1 MADPAP
7 KQLLAPWRME
17 YIKSLEKDP
26 AASDPLAKRHDGCFL
41 CAAGDVEAAVSELG
55 EERKAAYRRRLVVWL
70 ETHTVCV
77 INRYPYTSGHL
88 MIAPRRH
95 VADLDL
101 LTDEEAAELHTGT
114 VRAIQLLKDVMN
126 PQGFNVGINL
136 GQAAG
141 AGVPGH
147 LHRHVVPR
155 WGGDTNFMSVVGD
168 VRVVPQMP
176 EQLWDEL
183 AARVSDMGS
192 FSPLGK
198 AT

>member
-1 MADPAP
+1 MA
-7 KQLLAPWRME
+7 

-41 CAAGDVEAAVSELG
+41 CAAGDVRTAVDELG
-55 EERKAAYRRRLVVWL
+55 ESEHDAHQRRLVVWVS
-70 ETHTVCV
+70 EQTVCV

-95 VADLDL
+95 VADLEL
-101 LTDEEAAELHTGT
+101 LTDAEAAELHAGT
-114 VRAIQLLKDVMN
+114 VRAITLLKGVMN

-176 EQLWDEL
+176 EALWDEL
-183 AARVSDMGS
+183 RDALEGERY
-192 FSPLGK
+192 
-198 AT
+198 

>member
-1 MADPAP
+1 MPDPDPP
-7 KQLLAPWRME
+7 KQLHAPWRMA

-26 AASDPLAKRHDGCFL
+26 AAGDPLAKDHGGCFL
-41 CAAGDVEAAVSELG
+41 CAAANVRRAVDELG
-55 EERKAAYRRRLVVWL
+55 EGEEEAMRRRLVVWL
-70 ETHTVCV
+70 GEHTACV
-77 INRYPYTSGHL
+77 VNRFPYTSGHL
-88 MIAPRRH
+88 MVAPRRH
-95 VADLDL
+95 VADLEQLSPD
-101 LTDEEAAELHTGT
+101 EAADLHAGT
-114 VRAIQLLKDVMN
+114 VRAIDVLKRLMN

-176 EQLWDEL
+176 EQLWREL
-183 AARVSDMGS
+183 REARDD
-192 FSPLGK
+192 
-198 AT
+198 

>member
-1 MADPAP
+1 VPADDP
-7 KQLLAPWRME
+7 KQLHAPWRMA

-26 AASDPLAKRHDGCFL
+26 ALTDPLAKRFGCCFL
-41 CAAGDVEAAVSELG
+41 CAAARVELAVDELG
-55 EERKAAYRRRLVVWL
+55 EEPAAAMRRRLVVWV
-70 ETHTVCV
+70 EEQTVCV
-77 INRYPYTSGHL
+77 INRFPYTSGHL

-95 VADLDL
+95 VADFEA
-101 LTDEEAAELHTGT
+101 LTADEARELHDGT
-114 VRAIQLLKDVMN
+114 ARAIRLLKDVMN

-136 GQAAG
+136 GTAAG

-155 WGGDTNFMSVVGD
+155 WSGDTNFMSVVGD

-183 AARVSDMGS
+183 RRRINV
-192 FSPLGK
+192 
-198 AT
+198 

>member
-1 MADPAP
+1 MA
-7 KQLLAPWRME
+7 

-26 AASDPLAKRHDGCFL
+26 AASDPLAKRFADCFL
-41 CAAGDVEAAVSELG
+41 CAATNVELAVDELS
-55 EERKAAYRRRLVVWL
+55 EERSAAMKKRLVVWTG
-70 ETHTVCV
+70 EHTACV
-77 INRYPYTSGHL
+77 INRFPYTSGHL

-95 VADLDL
+95 VADLEE
-101 LTDEEAAELHTGT
+101 LTADEAADLHEQTT
-114 VRAIQLLKDVMN
+114 RAIRLLRDVMN

-147 LHRHVVPR
+147 MHRHVVPR

-176 EQLWDEL
+176 EQLWEEL
-183 AARVSDMGS
+183 VGRLRTGR
-192 FSPLGK
+192 
-198 AT
+198 

>member
-1 MADPAP
+1 MSDATSP
-7 KQLLAPWRME
+7 KQLHAPWRMA

-26 AASDPLAKRHDGCFL
+26 AASDKLAKGYGGCFL
-41 CAAGDVEAAVSELG
+41 CAAANVQRAVDELG
-55 EERKAAYRRRLVVWL
+55 EVRDAAMRKRLVVWVGQ
-70 ETHTVCV
+70 HTTCV
-77 INRYPYTSGHL
+77 INRFPYTSGHL

-95 VADLDL
+95 VADLEDL
-101 LTDEEAAELHTGT
+101 TGDEATEMHEAT
-114 VRAIQLLKDVMN
+114 VRAIRLLKDVMN

-183 AARVSDMGS
+183 ARRVDR
-192 FSPLGK
+192 
-198 AT
+198 

>member
-1 MADPAP
+1 VADVD
-7 KQLLAPWRME
+7 QLHAPWRMP

-26 AASDPLAKRHDGCFL
+26 AQSDPLTKKHNGCFL
-41 CAAGDVEAAVSELG
+41 CAAGDVEAAVDELG
-55 EERKAAYRRRLVVWL
+55 EERRDAFRRRLVVWL
-70 ETHTVCV
+70 GTRTVCV

-95 VADLDL
+95 VPDLVDLDP
-101 LTDEEAAELHTGT
+101 DEAAEMHAGT
-114 VRAIQLLKDVMN
+114 VAAIDLLRRVMN

-155 WGGDTNFMSVVGD
+155 WSGDTNFISVVGG
-168 VRVVPQMP
+168 VRVVPQLP
-176 EQLWDEL
+176 EQLWDDL
-183 AARVSDMGS
+183 TARLTRDGCEWTT
-192 FSPLGK
+192 
-198 AT
+198 A

>member
-1 MADPAP
+1 MADDAH
-7 KQLLAPWRME
+7 KQLHAPWRME

-26 AASDPLAKRHDGCFL
+26 AATDPLAKRLGGCFL
-41 CAAGDVEAAVSELG
+41 CAAGNVEVAVSELG
-55 EERKAAYRRRLVVWL
+55 EERTAAMRRRLVVWQS
-70 ETHTVCV
+70 EHVVCV

-88 MIAPRRH
+88 MIAPKRH
-95 VADLDL
+95 VADLED
-101 LTDEEAAELHTGT
+101 LTDAEAMAMHTDT
-114 VRAIQLLKDVMN
+114 ARAIRLLRDVMN

-155 WGGDTNFMSVVGD
+155 WSGDTNFLSVVGE

-176 EQLWDEL
+176 ERLWEEL
-183 AARVSDMGS
+183 TRLIDRFDTASD
-192 FSPLGK
+192 
-198 AT
+198 